1 MKNKLFLFHWNKA
14 EATSLAK
21 NFRNE
26 GWTVGVE
33 SKDGA
38 HGGKKVV
45 NNPPDAVLIYLSRL
59 PSHGRAT
66 AGGLRSL
73 KATREVPIVFV
84 DGEREAREQT
94 KAVVPD
100 AIYTTSAKVKDILAK
115 YSHQPTRKR

>member
-14 EATSLAK
+14 EAATLAK
-21 NFRNE
+21 SFRSE

-33 SKDGA
+33 SENGA
-38 HGGKKVV
+38 RGGKKVTD
-45 NNPPDAVLIYLSRL
+45 NPPDAVVIYLSRL

-84 DGEREAREQT
+84 DGEKEAQEKI
-94 KAVVPD
+94 KAVVPN

-115 YSHQPTRKR
+115 YSQQPAGKK